1 MFKLSPYCFLIP
13 EQKIIVQSFWYLFER
28 LLTAFFFYKSNS
40 LEEKVDKLLIFF
52 FVLRYLYISLPKKTE
67 WPNKDICIIY
77 LNILNNM
84 KYMQLIFI

>member
-13 EQKIIVQSFWYLFER
+13 EQKIIVQSFLYLFER
-28 LLTAFFFYKSNS
+28 LLTSFFFDKSNS

-52 FVLRYLYISLPKKTE
+52 FVLRYLYISLPKKPV
-67 WPNKDICIIY
+67 WPNKVICIIY

-84 KYMQLIFI
+84 KYM